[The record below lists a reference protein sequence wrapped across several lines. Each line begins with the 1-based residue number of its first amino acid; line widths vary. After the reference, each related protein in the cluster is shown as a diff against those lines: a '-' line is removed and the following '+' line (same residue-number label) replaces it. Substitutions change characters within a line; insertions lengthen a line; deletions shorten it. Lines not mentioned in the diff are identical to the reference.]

1 MHVHVQLCGLNQS
14 QLASNNLPFLPI
26 EVCFT
31 AMSQKRKDKARGSKD
46 VEEESAAASST
57 RSSTWYCD
65 GCKKEI
71 DDTPLA
77 LSRCFLKSSYLR
89 ITCHE
94 CTKKEYQES
103 KEKRAKDKEMDA
115 SMNKKDAGMD

>member
-1 MHVHVQLCGLNQS
+1 
-14 QLASNNLPFLPI
+14 
-26 EVCFT
+26 
-31 AMSQKRKDKARGSKD
+31 MSQKRKDKARGSKD
-46 VEEESAAASST
+46 VDEKESAAASST

-71 DDTPLA
+71 DDTQVA
-77 LSRCFLKSSYLR
+77 CWFATISYLH
-89 ITCHE
+89 ITCRE
-94 CTKKEYQES
+94 CTQKIIEES